1 MVGFADDTESR
12 LAVER
17 LARTQSGRRDWSRVR
32 GDDYEVI
39 LPTADGDS
47 EISSFV
53 IRLLTDDAF
62 RALLE
67 AKEAASA
74 RWIGQISQE
83 LQRGRGLAVD
93 VLAARAGLPLAT
105 VSGVEQ
111 GNHDG
116 NLTELQR
123 PVEAMGHSPK
133 DLVRP
138 ESAEQ
143 PDAART
149 A

>member
-1 MVGFADDTESR
+1 MVVGFADDTESR

-83 LQRGRGLAVD
+83 LQRGRGLYEIRVIHRGTD
-93 VLAARAGLPLAT
+93 P
-105 VSGVEQ
+105 
-111 GNHDG
+111 
-116 NLTELQR
+116 
-123 PVEAMGHSPK
+123 
-133 DLVRP
+133 
-138 ESAEQ
+138 
-143 PDAART
+143 
-149 A
+149 